1 MRCCECKSHE
11 RRVFSA
17 NWKLEIAL
25 HIAGITSTLT
35 ALTRN
40 PLYQYKQYQ
49 FLNSSDEETLDKLFK
64 EVDKDGN
71 DELSNDEV
79 GQLCMMFGQTVSEE
93 EINLAIKTADAD
105 GDGKVNVDE
114 FKAEILSTLVCSLR
128 NTTKFS

>member
-1 MRCCECKSHE
+1 M
-11 RRVFSA
+11 
-17 NWKLEIAL
+17 
-25 HIAGITSTLT
+25 
-35 ALTRN
+35 
-40 PLYQYKQYQ
+40 
-49 FLNSSDEETLDKLFK
+49 DKLFK

-93 EINLAIKTADAD
+93 EINLAIKTADTD

-128 NTTKFS
+128 KTTKILVFHTYPVVRQ